1 MTASVVSS
9 TFGVPATSWGTLHVD
24 YPRTPFAYLE
34 WIRSEVM
41 RVKEIRILTEDVVAL
56 IFANIGIPMEWNRQ
70 YKSLV
75 IEEGDIHITVND
87 IVVSNPSSKIDNAR
101 GGLA

>member
-1 MTASVVSS
+1 MTASIVSS
-9 TFGVPATSWGTLHVD
+9 TLGVTATSWGTLDVD
-24 YPRTPFAYLE
+24 YPRTLFAYLE

-56 IFANIGIPMEWNRQ
+56 IFANIGKPTEWKRQ
-70 YKSLV
+70 YKILV
-75 IEEGDIHITVND
+75 IEEGDIHITVNS
-87 IVVSNPSSKIDNAR
+87 IVVSDPSSKVDKAG